1 MANRSMKAEEC
12 LKYEKACKDVK
23 LIMIKRTL
31 PLFVICVAGLGCIGY
46 GVWLFDHRVAIILI
60 GLAVY
65 LEARSI
71 MRSTNR
77 SGRK

>member
-23 LIMIKRTL
+23 LIMMKQTIS
-31 PLFVICVAGLGCIGY
+31 LFVICVAGIGCIGY

-71 MRSTNR
+71 MRSIKRT
-77 SGRK
+77 GHK